1 MNVLTPYVSDVLLAV
16 ISAVVVASIGL
27 MALKLQRR
35 HPDVPGAEYASL
47 QRDLAV
53 AQERL
58 SQLAKVGEELAAAQ
72 ADADAEREAKVRAQ
86 TDLVGA
92 LAANSALEARIAD
105 AHSRIQSAE
114 QRLVAEA
121 EAAGAAR
128 DNAMNEQARLKIE
141 LATTQETLL
150 QERRQGGEKQKL
162 LLDAKEVM
170 TKEFQVLAND
180 LMSRHGETFTKQ
192 NKEQLDVLLTPL
204 RDKLREFQE
213 GLQSA
218 HTDSAKERATLG
230 EQIKQLSEQSSRMTT
245 ETVNLTR
252 ALKGRAQTQGAW
264 GEMILDSLLQ
274 KSGLRE
280 GEEYFTQVSR
290 QHVDGQR
297 LRPDVVVN
305 LPNGQ
310 QVIIDA
316 KVSLV
321 AFERFVNEED
331 ESAREAALSAHL
343 GSMRT
348 HIKHLASKDYQSLAG
363 DGLDYVIMFVPI
375 EGALAVA
382 LQRDPNLTT
391 YAVQNNV
398 AIATPTTLMMA
409 LRTIDNVWQVERRN
423 RNAEAIAER
432 AGHLY
437 NKFVGF
443 LEELQKVGQRLDLAQ
458 ASYRGAM
465 SKLSTG
471 NGNLVSQAE
480 KLRELGARTSKTLP
494 KEVAGDAW
502 SDDEASPADLLVGRL
517 EGPINAEA
525 TALAV

>member
-1 MNVLTPYVSDVLLAV
+1 MNVLTPYVADAV
-16 ISAVVVASIGL
+16 VAIISAIVVALIGL
-27 MALKLQRR
+27 MALRLQRR
-35 HPDVPGAEYASL
+35 RPEATGADSASL

-58 SQLAKVGEELAAAQ
+58 SQRAQIGEELAAAQ
-72 ADADAEREAKVRAQ
+72 AKADAERQANVQAQ
-86 TDLVGA
+86 TDLAGA
-92 LAANSALEARIAD
+92 LAANGTLEASIAD
-105 AHSRIQSAE
+105 ARSRIESAE
-114 QRLVAEA
+114 QRLVAD
-121 EAAGAAR
+121 AAAAR
-128 DNAMNEQARLKIE
+128 AASETAMSEQARLKVE
-141 LATTQETLL
+141 LATTQEALQ
-150 QERRQGGEKQKL
+150 QERRQANEKQRL
-162 LLDAKEVM
+162 LLDAKELM

-180 LMSRHGETFTKQ
+180 VMSRHGEAFTKQ

-230 EQIKQLSEQSSRMTT
+230 EQIKQLSEHSSRMTT

-280 GEEYFTQVSR
+280 GEEYFTQVS
-290 QHVDGQR
+290 QKHIDGQR

-321 AFERFVNEED
+321 AFERYVNEED
-331 ESAREAALSAHL
+331 EGARETASAAHL
-343 GSMRT
+343 ASMRT

-409 LRTIDNVWQVERRN
+409 LRTIENVWQVERRN

-443 LEELQKVGQRLDLAQ
+443 LEEMQKVGHRLDLAQ

-480 KLRELGARTSKTLP
+480 KLRELGARTNKALP

-502 SDDEASPADLLVGRL
+502 SVDEVGPSDLIVGRL

-525 TALAV
+525 EALGV